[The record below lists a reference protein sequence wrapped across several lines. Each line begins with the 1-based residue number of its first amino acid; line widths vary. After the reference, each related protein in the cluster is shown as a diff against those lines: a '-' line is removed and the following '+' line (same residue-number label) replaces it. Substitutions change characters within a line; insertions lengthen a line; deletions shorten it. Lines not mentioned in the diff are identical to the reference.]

1 MHKTEEMTFQ
11 ALSARADEVQTENT
25 VADIIDGEDRREITA
40 FLEFDQ
46 SCDMRGDDVT
56 YRLESKRIIGVALCD
71 LDDPQAEIEIW
82 DRDTVWERL
91 GRDWVENSEA
101 AQ

>member
-25 VADIIDGEDRREITA
+25 VADIIGGEDCREISL
-40 FLEFDQ
+40 FLSYDQ

-56 YRLESKRIIGVALCD
+56 YRLEGKRILGVALCD
-71 LDDPQAEIEIW
+71 LDDPHAPIEIW
-82 DRDTVWERL
+82 DRDTAYTEF
-91 GRDWVENSEA
+91 GRRWVELTEA

>member
-11 ALSARADEVQTENT
+11 ALSARADEVNT
-25 VADIIDGEDRREITA
+25 DYTLAGVIGGEDHREIIL
-40 FLEFDQ
+40 FLSYDQ

-56 YRLESKRIIGVALCD
+56 YRLESKRILGLALCD